1 MYSSDSIHVV
11 LLHHSVWKLTTKSH
25 FFSLIF
31 VQKINFFRHIWIFPP
46 KILDWIHFSSIKNLL
61 FCGITFYHW
70 GKKITIEQK
79 RKSFLQRRIFFST
92 EGNIF
97 TTEGNSFTTTG
108 KCFTI
113 EGNCLPWRENPLPR
127 WDFFQLRENF
137 LPLREIHLPL
147 RENVLPLRENIYHRG
162 KYFWTKIIGLKQN
175 ETFCVNFRTLCAVIR
190 FIPNRINSSV
200 SWVTSHVS
208 MLFRLFAEPQ
218 YSRNDR
224 RRGRKSTL

>member
-1 MYSSDSIHVV
+1 MPKKSI
-11 LLHHSVWKLTTKSH
+11 LTNL
-25 FFSLIF
+25 FL
-31 VQKINFFRHIWIFPP
+31 RHIWIFPP

-113 EGNCLPWRENPLPR
+113 EGNCLPWWE
-127 WDFFQLRENF
+127 F
-137 LPLREIHLPL
+137 HLPL

-162 KYFWTKIIGLKQN
+162 KYFWTKNIGLKQN